1 MKSFFKHFSNFE
13 KIVILFVFSIYLHNL
28 FIDIMQIDAAQYAG
42 ISAEMAQ
49 TNSFL
54 EVKEFQQDYLDKPPL
69 LFWLSSVSIKVF
81 GTTNFGYKIVSCL
94 FILFSVYAF
103 YRFTILYYSRQIAKN
118 ALLILATTQAYFLI
132 TNDVRTDALLT
143 SCTIISVWLFSEF
156 FEKRKFSNLILGS
169 VFMGLGMLAKGPIG
183 AIAVLMPIGINLM
196 YQQKWR
202 DVFNLRWILVLLII
216 AIILFPMSYGLYT
229 QFDLH
234 PEKGKKGLY
243 FYYWLQSFGRIT
255 GENQWNNGAPW
266 HFFLGSIIWDF
277 FPWIFPFYFSLYFKL
292 KNFLNRKVKLPEI
305 TTLVGFIVIFAMLS
319 LSKYKLPHY
328 IFVTLPFASIILAEY
343 LTNINFKI
351 WNRWRITNYVFGILI
366 LFLFIVFNLFFFPE
380 FNTWVVFCVVLQI
393 FILYYFRKTK
403 EQNSGQLIVFVFV
416 LNLFLSFVFYPK
428 LLTFQSDSEAGKWA
442 RKNIKKEK
450 IYTFKTHS
458 NSFNFY
464 TNNPF
469 TKTVT
474 KEKLATIKNSF
485 WVYISDE
492 DFEEI
497 KNLNLKITV
506 EKSFDDYPITRL
518 KLQFLAAKSRQEV
531 IKKKYLIK
539 IINN

>member
-1 MKSFFKHFSNFE
+1 
-13 KIVILFVFSIYLHNL
+13 
-28 FIDIMQIDAAQYAG
+28 
-42 ISAEMAQ
+42 
-49 TNSFL
+49 
-54 EVKEFQQDYLDKPPL
+54 
-69 LFWLSSVSIKVF
+69 
-81 GTTNFGYKIVSCL
+81 
-94 FILFSVYAF
+94 
-103 YRFTILYYSRQIAKN
+103 
-118 ALLILATTQAYFLI
+118 
-132 TNDVRTDALLT
+132 
-143 SCTIISVWLFSEF
+143 
-156 FEKRKFSNLILGS
+156 
-169 VFMGLGMLAKGPIG
+169 
-183 AIAVLMPIGINLM
+183 
-196 YQQKWR
+196 
-202 DVFNLRWILVLLII
+202 
-216 AIILFPMSYGLYT
+216 
-229 QFDLH
+229 
-234 PEKGKKGLY
+234 
-243 FYYWLQSFGRIT
+243 
-255 GENQWNNGAPW
+255 
-266 HFFLGSIIWDF
+266 
-277 FPWIFPFYFSLYFKL
+277 
-292 KNFLNRKVKLPEI
+292 
-305 TTLVGFIVIFAMLS
+305 
-319 LSKYKLPHY
+319 
-328 IFVTLPFASIILAEY
+328 
-343 LTNINFKI
+343 
-351 WNRWRITNYVFGILI
+351 
-366 LFLFIVFNLFFFPE
+366 LFFFPE